1 MIATKQEIFNKVYLG
16 LAKQKFVQAMKNGSC
31 CYYDDKTKCRCAI
44 GQLGS
49 IQSAKKWQIIGGTI
63 INLVS
68 KHKINTKYVNKKHMD
83 FLNELQSIH
92 DFWSSRDSEVM
103 KQKLEE
109 FAKIN
114 KLKIPKLNDKK
125 LKISKK

>member
-16 LAKQKFVQAMKNGSC
+16 LAKQKFVQALKNYSC
-31 CYYDDKTKCRCAI
+31 CYYDNKTKRRCAI

-49 IQSAKKWQIIGGTI
+49 IQSAKKWQTMGGTVKCLI
-63 INLVS
+63 ENY
-68 KHKINTKYVNKKHMD
+68 KINTKYVNKKHMD
-83 FLNELQSIH
+83 FLYELQSIH
-92 DFWSSRDSEVM
+92 DFWGSRDSEVM